1 MFLAYVVA
9 VLSTKP
15 QMNAAWMALSVLLAI
30 MVFTAR
36 IPLRW
41 VLIRFIPVFPFIGL
55 GAIGLLLG
63 GSKETFAQVTVKT
76 VLCVG
81 AAIWLSATTPF
92 SQLLDGLRKLKV
104 PTLLTV
110 MLSFMFR
117 YLLVLMEEATR
128 MSRAYQSRCP
138 RKQTLKDA
146 TNIGRLTGA
155 LMLRTYNRAERI
167 YLAMLSRGFDGE
179 FRTISIQRIS
189 FADLLLLCGFV
200 GLLVFIVTA
209 FR

>member
-1 MFLAYVVA
+1 MFLAYVLA

-15 QMNAAWMALSVLLAI
+15 QMHTAWMALAGLLAI
-30 MVFTAR
+30 MIFTAR

-41 VLIRFIPVFPFIGL
+41 ILIRFVPVLPFIGL
-55 GAIGLLLG
+55 GAIGLLFG
-63 GSKETFAQVTVKT
+63 GSKETFAQVTVKM

-92 SQLLDGLRKLKV
+92 TQLLEGLRKLKV
-104 PTLLTV
+104 PSLLTV

-117 YLLVLMEEATR
+117 YLFVLTEEAIR

-146 TNIGRLTGA
+146 ANVGRLAGA

-179 FRTISIQRIS
+179 FRTISIQRMT
-189 FADLLLLCGFV
+189 FADIALLCGFV
-200 GLLVFIVTA
+200 GLLVFILAA